1 MFVWPLV
8 FYASMAPKCLHVA
21 LQEECIFLLWALGYF
36 NPLLVSSLVKTQRAP
51 EIVAVGQLGLVVR
64 GSRHSV
70 LC

>member
-1 MFVWPLV
+1 MFVWPLSF

-21 LQEECIFLLWALGYF
+21 LQEECISLLWALGYF
-36 NPLLVSSLVKTQRAP
+36 HPLLVTSLVKTQRAP
-51 EIVAVGQLGLVVR
+51 EIVAGELGLVVR